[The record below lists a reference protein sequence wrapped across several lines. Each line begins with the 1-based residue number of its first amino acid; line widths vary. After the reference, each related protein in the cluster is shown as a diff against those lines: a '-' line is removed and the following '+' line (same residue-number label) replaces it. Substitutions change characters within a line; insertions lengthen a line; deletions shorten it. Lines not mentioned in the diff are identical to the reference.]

1 MEHHD
6 HSHGHDHSHNI
17 TIKSSKQKR
26 ALIFVLV
33 LTFIFMIVEAVAGFY
48 TESLALL
55 SDAGHMLTDV
65 FALSLAFFAIW
76 FAEKPPTST
85 KTFGFYRAEILAAFF
100 NSLLLFAISFAILF
114 EAYKRIQSPEEVK
127 SVEMTI
133 VAVVGL
139 IINLINAYIL
149 YKFQS
154 DNLNIKGALYHVIS
168 DALGSIGAITAGII
182 MITTQ
187 WYYADSLISILVSL
201 LIIRVAWGLFRD
213 SSHILL
219 EGTPKGIDLDA
230 VQECIC
236 SQQGVIS
243 AHDLH
248 AWTLSQGFEAFSAH
262 LVVEN
267 MDNTEEIISK
277 IKKEL
282 SDKFNITHATLQL
295 EIEECDEAN
304 GPCYDNGDS

>member
-187 WYYADSLISILVSL
+187 WYYADPLISILVSL